1 MKELGKGI
9 LTAARLGVIGYC
21 SYKVIQAAN
30 ERRKE
35 RKAEKEELMITD
47 EVKTKVD
54 KKEVAK
60 VAVTGAVTG
69 AVVALTV
76 VQFDTVKKMQKDVE
90 TMKNI
95 INDLQ

>member
-1 MKELGKGI
+1 MKEIGKGI
-9 LTAARLGVIGYC
+9 LTAARLGIIGYC
-21 SYKVIQAAN
+21 SYKVIEAAN

-47 EVKTKVD
+47 KVEPKIN
-54 KKEVAK
+54 KKEAAK
-60 VAVTGAVTG
+60 VAVTG

-76 VQFDTVKKMQKDVE
+76 VQFDTVKKIQKDVE

>member
-1 MKELGKGI
+1 MKEIGKGI
-9 LTAARLGVIGYC
+9 LTAARLGIIGYC
-21 SYKVIQAAN
+21 SYKVIEAAN

-47 EVKTKVD
+47 EVEPKIN
-54 KKEVAK
+54 KKEAAK
-60 VAVTGAVTG
+60 VAVTG

-76 VQFDTVKKMQKDVE
+76 VQFDTVKKIQKDVE

>member
-1 MKELGKGI
+1 MRELGKGL
-9 LTAARLGVIGYC
+9 LTVARLGIIGYC
-21 SYKVIQAAN
+21 SYKVIEAAN

-47 EVKTKVD
+47 EVEPKIN

-60 VAVTGAVTG
+60 VAVTG

-76 VQFDTVKKMQKDVE
+76 VQFDTVKKIQKDVE

>member
-1 MKELGKGI
+1 MKEIGKGI
-9 LTAARLGVIGYC
+9 LTAARLGIIGYC
-21 SYKVIQAAN
+21 SYKVIEAAN

-47 EVKTKVD
+47 EVEPKIN
-54 KKEVAK
+54 KKEVVK
-60 VAVTGAVTG
+60 VAVTG

-76 VQFDTVKKMQKDVE
+76 VQFDTVKKIQKDVE

>member
-1 MKELGKGI
+1 
-9 LTAARLGVIGYC
+9 
-21 SYKVIQAAN
+21 
-30 ERRKE
+30 
-35 RKAEKEELMITD
+35 MITD
-47 EVKTKVD
+47 EINSKVD

-60 VAVTGAVTG
+60 VAVTGAV
-69 AVVALTV
+69 VALAV

>member
-1 MKELGKGI
+1 MKEIGKGI
-9 LTAARLGVIGYC
+9 LTAARLGVIGFC

-47 EVKTKVD
+47 EINSKVD

-60 VAVTGAVTG
+60 VAVTGAV
-69 AVVALTV
+69 VALTV
-76 VQFDTVKKMQKDVE
+76 VQFDAVKKIQKDVE

>member
-1 MKELGKGI
+1 MKEIGKGI
-9 LTAARLGVIGYC
+9 LTAARLGIIGYC
-21 SYKVIQAAN
+21 SYKVIEAAN

-47 EVKTKVD
+47 EVEPKIN

-60 VAVTGAVTG
+60 VAVTGAV
-69 AVVALTV
+69 VALTV
-76 VQFDTVKKMQKDVE
+76 IQFDTVKKIQKDVE

>member
-1 MKELGKGI
+1 MRELGKGL
-9 LTAARLGVIGYC
+9 LTAARLGIIGYC
-21 SYKVIQAAN
+21 SYKVIEAAN

-47 EVKTKVD
+47 EVEPKIN

-60 VAVTGAVTG
+60 VAVTGAV
-69 AVVALTV
+69 VALTV
-76 VQFDTVKKMQKDVE
+76 IQFDTVKKIQKDVE

>member
-1 MKELGKGI
+1 MKEIGKGL
-9 LTAARLGVIGYC
+9 LTAARLGVIGFC
-21 SYKVIQAAN
+21 SYKVIEAAN

-35 RKAEKEELMITD
+35 RKERKAEREELMITD
-47 EVKTKVD
+47 EVNSKVD
-54 KKEVAK
+54 KKEVVK
-60 VAVTGAVTG
+60 VAVTG

>member
-1 MKELGKGI
+1 MKEIGKGI
-9 LTAARLGVIGYC
+9 LTAARLGIIGYC
-21 SYKVIQAAN
+21 SYKVIEAAN

-35 RKAEKEELMITD
+35 RKAEKEELMMTD
-47 EVKTKVD
+47 EVEPKIN

-60 VAVTGAVTG
+60 VAVTG

-76 VQFDTVKKMQKDVE
+76 VQFDTVKKIQKDVE

>member
-1 MKELGKGI
+1 MKELGKGL
-9 LTAARLGVIGYC
+9 LTAARLGVIGFC

-35 RKAEKEELMITD
+35 RKAEREELMLTGEIEPKND
-47 EVKTKVD
+47 KNDIVKT
-54 KKEVAK
+54 VA
-60 VAVTGAVTG
+60 TG
-69 AVVALTV
+69 AVVTLSV
-76 VQFDTVKKMQKDVE
+76 VQYATVRKIQKDVE

>member
-1 MKELGKGI
+1 MRELGKGL
-9 LTAARLGVIGYC
+9 LTAARLGIIGYC
-21 SYKVIQAAN
+21 SYKVIEAAN

-47 EVKTKVD
+47 EVEPKIN

-60 VAVTGAVTG
+60 VAVTG

-76 VQFDTVKKMQKDVE
+76 VQFDTVKKIQKDVE

>member
-1 MKELGKGI
+1 MKEIGKGI
-9 LTAARLGVIGYC
+9 LTAARLGIIGYC
-21 SYKVIQAAN
+21 SYKVIEAAN

-35 RKAEKEELMITD
+35 RKAEKEELMIRD
-47 EVKTKVD
+47 EVEPKIN

-60 VAVTGAVTG
+60 VAVTG

-76 VQFDTVKKMQKDVE
+76 VQFDTVKKIQKDVE